1 MKWYDRDACREQ
13 IKKWHPYAGAASARR
28 FHQASA
34 AGRGLTQRAL
44 TTIYSGPIR
53 SEFAFIRPFPVRLHA
68 MIILSKLA
76 DYGVIVATHLAADA
90 DRQQTAAAI
99 ADETRLPRATVAKI
113 LKGLAHAGL
122 VTATRGAAGGY
133 RLARRANAI
142 SVAEVVAAIDGDIGL
157 TQCSVHVAECA
168 RTNYCPTRPHWAA
181 INRAVAQALMA
192 VSLDAMITPAAFVA
206 RQPAATIHAATN

>member
-1 MKWYDRDACREQ
+1 M
-13 IKKWHPYAGAASARR
+13 ASLVRTR
-28 FHQASA
+28 KRSA
-34 AGRGLTQRAL
+34 FFTWTLGVQQGLTQGSS

-53 SEFAFIRPFPVRLHA
+53 SEFGLFGHYRAARKA

-76 DYGVIVATHLAADA
+76 DYGVIVATHMATDP
-90 DRQQTAAAI
+90 DRQLTAAAL
-99 ADETRLPRATVAKI
+99 ADETLLPRATVAKI
-113 LKGLAHAGL
+113 LKALAHAGL

-168 RTNYCPTRPHWAA
+168 RTNYCPTRPHWTA
-181 INRAVAQALMA
+181 INRAVEQALAA
-192 VSLDAMITPAAFVA
+192 VSLDAMITPSSFVP
-206 RQPAATIHAATN
+206 RRLTATVHAATN